1 MADNAWY
8 QALKEALSER
18 YTWLSSSELPKLRDS
33 FRQFYGAYSIVYN
46 ILVNKGTI
54 KADPYK
60 NDSKVTDLVM
70 PETGMF
76 TETNKHDQFSIRLA
90 NYDNQLDYV
99 VNFYTLSLET
109 LTQDKIKILLA
120 VIKFIDWPR
129 ILPDSPSYNTQ
140 AMADI
145 VIAER
150 QHVSSDPLSAKNFGD
165 NLKKLEVTTK
175 ELIALLK
182 EFSEYNREDYKLA
195 VREQIL
201 ANMHRSEMTVLNI
214 KKMFSSVFKGQPF
227 YPELI
232 EEILKEDYS
241 PDAPALQ
248 QKVLKSLAVEDSDQ
262 GKEKVK
268 LPESFK
274 PYLIE
279 GLNAVGS
286 AGITLG
292 EVLTK
297 VEFNHQLY
305 QNKKKSLGEKIRDI
319 FAAILNKDPEPV
331 VYSGESVDPNKNEGT
346 SKENIPYNQ
355 FREELDK
362 KSKILRALAAQ
373 GSAATKLDA
382 MQETQLVDLLER
394 NIREMQIYHRQL
406 SFLDDFFKSRVDEA
420 DRDRVKGIK
429 PELST
434 IKNAISKATSKKHDY
449 MASQEEAEQFKKLG
463 IGL

>member
-1 MADNAWY
+1 V
-8 QALKEALSER
+8 S
-18 YTWLSSSELPKLRDS
+18 
-33 FRQFYGAYSIVYN
+33 
-46 ILVNKGTI
+46 KGII

-60 NDSKVTDLVM
+60 NDSKVSDLVM
-70 PETGMF
+70 PEIGML
-76 TETNKHDQFSIRLA
+76 TETNKHDQFSVRLA
-90 NYDNQLDYV
+90 NYDNQLDYI
-99 VNFYTLSLET
+99 VNFYTLSVET
-109 LTQDKIKILLA
+109 LTQDKVKILLA

-140 AMADI
+140 AMASI
-145 VIAER
+145 ITTER
-150 QHVSSDPLSAKNFGD
+150 QRPSFDPLSAKNFGD

-175 ELIALLK
+175 ELITLLK
-182 EFSEYNREDYKLA
+182 EFSDYNREYYKFA
-195 VREQIL
+195 VREQIT
-201 ANMHRSEMTVLNI
+201 ADMHRSEMTIPNI
-214 KKMFSSVFKGQPF
+214 KKKFADVFKGKPF

-232 EEILKEDYS
+232 EDILKEDYS
-241 PDAPALQ
+241 PDAPVLQ
-248 QKVLKSLAVEDSDQ
+248 KKVLKSLAIEESVED
-262 GKEKVK
+262 KEKVK

-279 GLNAVGS
+279 GLNAIGS

-305 QNKKKSLGEKIRDI
+305 QNKKKSLGEKIKDI

-331 VYSGESVDPNKNEGT
+331 VYSGESVDPNKNDGT
-346 SKENIPYNQ
+346 SKETIPYNQ
-355 FREELDK
+355 FREDIDK

-373 GSAATKLDA
+373 GSAAAKLDA
-382 MQETQLVDLLER
+382 MQENQLTDLLDR
-394 NIREMQIYHRQL
+394 NIREMQVYHRQL

-420 DRDRVKGIK
+420 DRDKIKGIK

-449 MASQEEAEQFKKLG
+449 LASQEEVEQFKKLG